1 MSNNQD
7 KTNGLNALSDR
18 LKKRMAEP
26 VEKKPQVEQ
35 TVALPSTEPALIDL
49 TLNGKQVKAKAGE
62 TILELARRLRI
73 HIPTLCHDP
82 RLPADGACRLC
93 VVEVEGSNRLLTSC
107 ETRVAP
113 DMVVKTNSAKVRQA
127 RQVMLDLLFSNHPD
141 DCLTCKDSGHCKL
154 QNYCYEYGVVR
165 GSYRDFGR
173 KIEPKDKTNPF
184 YDYDPEKCILCGQ
197 CVRVCADL
205 QCTDA
210 ITLEGRGEATRVRT
224 PNRVGLEHSRCVSC
238 GNCVAVCPTGAL
250 MPKRQPD
257 RWFGTKKTRTTC
269 SYCGVGCQMHLI
281 TKDGKLVGVEPVQ
294 GAEPNDGMLCVKGRF
309 SWNFV
314 QHPDRLKTPLI
325 RKNGKLEEASWEEA
339 LNLVAS
345 KLRETKDT
353 YGPDSIAGF
362 SSARATNEDNY
373 LFQKMLRA
381 VIGTNNVDHCA
392 RL

>member
-1 MSNNQD
+1 MNTRDD
-7 KTNGLNALSDR
+7 KKKELGKIADR

-26 VEKKPQVEQ
+26 KAHKA
-35 TVALPSTEPALIDL
+35 VAETMEAEPEAKAPDIAL
-49 TLNGKQVKAKAGE
+49 TLNGKKVTAFRGE
-62 TILELARRLRI
+62 TILELARRLNI

-93 VVEVEGSNRLLTSC
+93 VVEVEGQNRLLTSC
-107 ETRVAP
+107 ETTAAP
-113 DMVVKTNSAKVRQA
+113 DMVVKTNSANVRQA

-165 GSYRDFGR
+165 GSFRDFGR
-173 KIEPKDKTNPF
+173 KREEKDESNPF

-197 CVRVCADL
+197 CVRVCAEL

-210 ITLEGRGEATRVRT
+210 ISLEGRGEATRVRT
-224 PNRVGLEHSRCVSC
+224 PNRVGLAHSKCVSC

-257 RWFGTKKTRTTC
+257 RWFGTKRTKTTC
-269 SYCGVGCQMHLI
+269 SYCGVGCQLYLI
-281 TKDGKLVGVEPVQ
+281 SKDDKLVGVEPVQ

-325 RKNGKLEEASWEEA
+325 RRNGTLEEASWEEA
-339 LNLVAS
+339 LTLVAT
-345 KLRETKDT
+345 KLKETKAT